1 MVGYLGED
9 PVLETTVQGSSLTTT
24 GGQAEVYVKEM
35 TSAVKDLAQNQAQLQ
50 QYVRQT
56 KVESSKVLD
65 DFDVAALKAW
75 CGVQNPGQVPAF
87 WALVKLSKNVGSAR
101 ENLMR
106 EMNLWA
112 KETGHELNYMY
123 FTDDQMK
130 DFMANNPNPGIGA
143 ATLKGAERGVSN
155 MICMPQTAQE
165 IQELMIRDEAKA
177 NTTDTRTYTEAI
189 ALSKSNTIKPPT
201 NYYVFRNT
209 LNTTTALVF
218 ALYGV
223 NCPLYQDL
231 LDIVDILVSDDVKR
245 ANFKGFTASWC
256 AMASWAIYEEC
267 RSFFAKRLLPQ
278 DFLRQDVRYPRSLL
292 SALFTSIRWQE
303 PIHRPNFPYL
313 WQQGYKNLTARGL
326 AGGGMGGYGGD
337 DDGPARYH
345 RPQGS
350 RKPGTGTDSPNKAAL
365 GADADHVHPIIKKA
379 MAPVM
384 QKFGGKIT
392 ILEMMDAAKVGWR
405 DMPMLEKCKNSI
417 TGYCEVC
424 WNHLCGKCRFGEKC
438 DFAKNHLPAEEVPDK
453 FATEVVNVLTP
464 GLKELMKD
472 NYDRDK
478 YKRQRDSGEAGSAR
492 VKRERK

>member
-278 DFLRQDVRYPRSLL
+278 DFLRQDVRYPRSL
-292 SALFTSIRWQE
+292 Q
-303 PIHRPNFPYL
+303 
-313 WQQGYKNLTARGL
+313 
-326 AGGGMGGYGGD
+326 
-337 DDGPARYH
+337 
-345 RPQGS
+345 
-350 RKPGTGTDSPNKAAL
+350 
-365 GADADHVHPIIKKA
+365 
-379 MAPVM
+379 
-384 QKFGGKIT
+384 
-392 ILEMMDAAKVGWR
+392 
-405 DMPMLEKCKNSI
+405 
-417 TGYCEVC
+417 
-424 WNHLCGKCRFGEKC
+424 
-438 DFAKNHLPAEEVPDK
+438 
-453 FATEVVNVLTP
+453 
-464 GLKELMKD
+464 
-472 NYDRDK
+472 
-478 YKRQRDSGEAGSAR
+478 
-492 VKRERK
+492 